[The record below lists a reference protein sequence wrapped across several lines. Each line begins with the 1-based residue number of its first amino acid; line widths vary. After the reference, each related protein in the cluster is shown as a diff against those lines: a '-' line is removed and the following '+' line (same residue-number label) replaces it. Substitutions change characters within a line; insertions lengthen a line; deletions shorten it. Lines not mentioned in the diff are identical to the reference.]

1 MNVLSESDNAHL
13 LRETIGQFWQ
23 HIIPIVWLSLCI
35 HIVFF
40 ILFLALQ
47 IPTLIISNIF
57 SVMVYAFCL
66 KAIRIGRYNFAGILI
81 SVEVILHVLLS
92 TWKLGWNSNFYF
104 YLYCL
109 IPIIAFSFQK
119 AAVPRFLLN
128 FAIIIVSVGGFA
140 LRAEMGVDS
149 DVKPRLIEVL
159 GVINVLTALAVL
171 LHCTRL
177 SVGFTHSLQSQLFHT
192 AHHDSLTNLYTRR
205 RVIQEVKQLPE
216 SGLSAI
222 ILLDIDH
229 FKRINDRL
237 GHKFGD
243 TILKRIAISINSNVR
258 VTDVAS
264 RWGGEEF
271 LILMPHTSVYD
282 AQCVADRL
290 LLHIRDWVGQ
300 VGNEPLTVTA
310 TLSVSEI
317 RPGESFENAFNR
329 TDNALYEGKQ
339 QGRNQVVL
347 AT

>member
-35 HIVFF
+35 HIIFF

-47 IPTLIISNIF
+47 VPSLIVSNIF
-57 SVMVYAFCL
+57 SVMVCAFGL
-66 KAIRIGRYNFAGILI
+66 KAIRIGRYNLAGLLMSIDI
-81 SVEVILHVLLS
+81 ILHALLT
-92 TWKLGWNSNFYF
+92 TWILGWNSNFYF

-119 AAVPRFLLN
+119 AAVPRFFLN

-140 LRAEMGVDS
+140 LRGEMGIGTDI
-149 DVKPRLIEVL
+149 KPQLIEVI
-159 GVINVLTALAVL
+159 GIINVLVALGVL
-171 LHCTRL
+171 LHCTTL
-177 SVGFTHSLQSQLFHT
+177 SVGFTHSLQSQLFHS

-205 RVIQEVKQLPE
+205 RVMQEVNQLSE
-216 SGLSAI
+216 SDSSAI

-229 FKRINDRL
+229 FKHINDRL

-243 TILKRIAISINSNVR
+243 VILKRVAIAINRNVR
-258 VTDVAS
+258 SRDVAS

-271 LILMPHTSVYD
+271 LVLMPDTSVQD
-282 AQCVADRL
+282 AQYVANRI

-300 VGNEPLTVTA
+300 VGNDPITVTA

-317 RPGESFENAFNR
+317 RPGESFESVFNR
-329 TDNALYEGKQ
+329 TDNALYAGKQ

-347 AT
+347 TT

>member
-47 IPTLIISNIF
+47 IPSLIVSNLF
-57 SVMVYAFCL
+57 SVMVCAFCL
-66 KAIRIGRYNFAGILI
+66 KAIRIGRYNLAGILMSI
-81 SVEVILHVLLS
+81 DIILHALLT
-92 TWKLGWNSNFYF
+92 TWTLGWNSNFYF

-119 AAVPRFLLN
+119 ALVPRYLLN

-140 LRAEMGVDS
+140 LRGKMGPGTDIES
-149 DVKPRLIEVL
+149 QLIEVL
-159 GVINVLTALAVL
+159 GIINVLVALGVL
-171 LHCTRL
+171 LHCTTL
-177 SVGFTHSLQSQLFHT
+177 SVGFTHSMQSQLFHT

-205 RVIQEVKQLPE
+205 RVMQEVKQLPE
-216 SGLSAI
+216 SGSSAI

-243 TILKRIAISINSNVR
+243 VILKRIAIAINSNVR

-271 LILMPHTSVYD
+271 LVLMPHTSVHD
-282 AQCVADRL
+282 AQYVADRIL
-290 LLHIRDWVGQ
+290 VHIRDWVGQ
-300 VGNEPLTVTA
+300 VGSDPLTVTA

-329 TDNALYEGKQ
+329 TDNALYAGKQ

>member
-1 MNVLSESDNAHL
+1 MNVLSESDDAHL

-23 HIIPIVWLSLCI
+23 HIIPIVWLSLSI
-35 HIVFF
+35 HIVFCL
-40 ILFLALQ
+40 LFLALQ
-47 IPTLIISNIF
+47 IPSLIVSNLL

-66 KAIRIGRYNFAGILI
+66 KAIRIGRYNIAGILI
-81 SVEVILHVLLS
+81 STEIILHTLLA

-109 IPIIAFSFQK
+109 IPIIAFSFQR
-119 AAVPRFLLN
+119 AAIPRFLLN

-140 LRAEMGVDS
+140 LRGEMGTNT
-149 DVKPRLIEVL
+149 DVKPQIIEVL
-159 GVINVLTALAVL
+159 GIMNVLTALAVL
-171 LHCTRL
+171 LHCTKL

-205 RVIQEVKQLPE
+205 RVMQEVKQLSE
-216 SGLSAI
+216 SSSSAI

-229 FKRINDRL
+229 FKQINDKL

-243 TILKRIAISINSNVR
+243 VILKRIAIAINSHVR
-258 VTDVAS
+258 ITDLAS

-271 LILMPHTSVYD
+271 LVLMPDTSVDD
-282 AQCVADRL
+282 AQDVADKI

-300 VGNEPLTVTA
+300 IANEPLTVTA

-317 RPGESFENAFNR
+317 RAGESFENAFNR
-329 TDNALYEGKQ
+329 TDNALYDGKK
-339 QGRNQVVL
+339 QGRNQVVI
-347 AT
+347 AS

>member
-35 HIVFF
+35 HIIFF

-47 IPTLIISNIF
+47 IPSLILSNIF
-57 SVMVYAFCL
+57 SVMVCAFCL
-66 KAIRIGRYNFAGILI
+66 KAIRTGRYNVAGILMSI
-81 SVEVILHVLLS
+81 EIILHALLT
-92 TWKLGWNSNFYF
+92 TWTLGWSSNFYF

-119 AAVPRFLLN
+119 AAAPRFFLN
-128 FAIIIVSVGGFA
+128 FAIVIVSVGGFA
-140 LRAEMGVDS
+140 LRGEMGLGA
-149 DVKPRLIEVL
+149 DVTPQLIEAL
-159 GVINVLTALAVL
+159 GIINVLVALGVL
-171 LHCTRL
+171 LHCTTL

-205 RVIQEVKQLPE
+205 RVMQEVNQLSE
-216 SGLSAI
+216 SDSSTI

-229 FKRINDRL
+229 FKHINDRL

-243 TILKRIAISINSNVR
+243 VILKRVAIAINRNVR
-258 VTDVAS
+258 SRDVAS

-271 LILMPHTSVYD
+271 LVLMPDTSVQD
-282 AQCVADRL
+282 AQYVADRI